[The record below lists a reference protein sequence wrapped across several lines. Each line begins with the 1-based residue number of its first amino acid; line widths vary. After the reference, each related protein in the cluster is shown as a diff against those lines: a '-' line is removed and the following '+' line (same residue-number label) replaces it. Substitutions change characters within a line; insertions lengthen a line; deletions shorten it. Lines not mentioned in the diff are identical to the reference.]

1 MSNKEPRAAL
11 RTRLL
16 AALVLAV
23 PIFIHI
29 AVLSRSPWLEWL
41 ALTIVV
47 TLPLVE
53 GLLAR
58 RQAVWLW
65 WAALVGAAAWVVR
78 LQGAA
83 LLLYLPSVALP
94 GLLAWFFGRTL
105 LAGRE
110 PLIERIARSAR
121 GPLPDYLVA
130 YTRRLT
136 QVWTLLFAGMAVV
149 SLLLALS
156 GRRELWSL
164 ATNFG
169 NYLLVAVFVLAEY
182 GYRRWRFGDYPH
194 PGLIE
199 YLRIVVR
206 SNPRQSP

>member
-1 MSNKEPRAAL
+1 VNSNVPRLAHRAP
-11 RTRLL
+11 LL
-16 AALVLAV
+16 AALVLMV
-23 PIFIHI
+23 PIFIHL
-29 AVLSRSPWLEWL
+29 AVLSRNPWFEWL
-41 ALTIVV
+41 ALTIIVA
-47 TLPLVE
+47 LPLAE
-53 GLLAR
+53 GLLAGR
-58 RQAVWLW
+58 LAAWLW
-65 WAALVGAAAWVVR
+65 FVALASSAALVVR
-78 LQGAA
+78 LQCAA

-105 LAGRE
+105 LAGDA

-136 QVWTLLFAGMAVV
+136 QAWTLLFAGMALFA
-149 SLLLALS
+149 LLLALS

-164 ATNFG
+164 VTNVG
-169 NYLLVAVFVLAEY
+169 NYLLVAVFVLVEY
-182 GYRRWRFGDYPH
+182 VYRRWRFSDYPH
-194 PGLIE
+194 PGLLE